1 MCRCG
6 MCVRGNEIN
15 KWIHDNNDIIGD
27 YIKFKDYV
35 ILDDDNDM
43 LFIQR
48 HNFIKRSVK
57 PTDAVGSVG
66 CNRPLTLC

>member
-1 MCRCG
+1 

-48 HNFIKRSVK
+48 HNFIQTNPFVGL
-57 PTDAVGSVG
+57 TDYIMEQAI
-66 CNRPLTLC
+66 NKLK

>member
-1 MCRCG
+1 

-48 HNFIKRSVK
+48 HNFIQTNPFVGL
-57 PTDAVGSVG
+57 TDYIMEQVIKK
-66 CNRPLTLC
+66 LK